1 MENANELLLILE
13 MFKESDE
20 IDTDKDDI
28 DSSREWFNMINRGGL
43 TRCTNDFYNFICN
56 VELIVKTMLTPDIR
70 MVDVPLSVQT
80 LKLKTSICES

>member
-28 DSSREWFNMINRGGL
+28 DSSREWFNMINRGGAQMIFTISFVMWSSL
-43 TRCTNDFYNFICN
+43 
-56 VELIVKTMLTPDIR
+56 
-70 MVDVPLSVQT
+70 
-80 LKLKTSICES
+80 LKQCSHPIYVWLMCHSAYRL